1 MKETTIAAYKE
12 GMNLV
17 VSHPD
22 GTGFHGS
29 WKNLPAKVCGKTSTA
44 EQYWGCSEN
53 GAFDCFTPKNEPEIA
68 IAIYIEK
75 GGHGST
81 LASIARAILRDYYN
95 VGTVSDVNT
104 YENKL
109 S

>member
-1 MKETTIAAYKE
+1 MVFSIFLFASLAMLTKI
-12 GMNLV
+12 N
-17 VSHPD
+17 PN
-22 GTGFHGS
+22 GTAFSLS
-29 WKNLPAKVCGKTSTA
+29 WRDLPVDVCGKTSTA
-44 EQYWGCSEN
+44 EQYWGASDN
-53 GAFDCFTPKNEPEIA
+53 GAFICFAPMEDPEIA

-75 GGHGST
+75 GGHGSSLT
-81 LASIARAILRDYYN
+81 TIARSILREYYN